1 MSVRRPMKRLL
12 ALRTLEEEREET
24 ELRKQRQTRQGCF
37 DALKASEARNSLALH
52 ALHMALDSGDRAA
65 AISAEM
71 ALACGP
77 MERHILQRRLT
88 QLDAMV
94 EVATAA
100 WQSSRVRRLQMET
113 LVQRAESHLRREAQT
128 REQKGLDGW
137 FLSSRPKRLAAERD
151 ENSQRQAPHSTERN
165 GIARAHSVLE

>member
-1 MSVRRPMKRLL
+1 MKRLL
-12 ALRTLEEEREET
+12 ALRALEEEREET
-24 ELRKQRQTRQGCF
+24 HLRKQRQTRQECL
-37 DALKASEARNSLALH
+37 DALKASEARKSLALH
-52 ALHMALDSGDRAA
+52 ALHTALDSGDRAA

-88 QLDAMV
+88 QLDVIV
-94 EVATAA
+94 EAATAA

-113 LVQRAESHLRREAQT
+113 LVQQAESHLRREAQT

-137 FLSSRPKRLAAERD
+137 FLSSRPQRLAAERD
-151 ENSQRQAPHSTERN
+151 ENSQRQARHSTERN
-165 GIARAHSVLE
+165 GIARADSVLE